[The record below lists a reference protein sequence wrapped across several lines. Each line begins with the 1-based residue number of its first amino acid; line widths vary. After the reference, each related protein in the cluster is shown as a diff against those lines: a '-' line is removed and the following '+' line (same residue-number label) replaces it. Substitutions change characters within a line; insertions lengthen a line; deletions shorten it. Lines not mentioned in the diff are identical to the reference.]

1 MPLKLLSLKKIALT
15 LAVTACLPIQAAQ
28 TLPNVELTGDLLY
41 KIMASEFALRRN
53 DPATAF
59 QTYMHIARMTKDP
72 RLAQRAFQIADG
84 ARSYDNALQAAEL
97 WKSIDPGDS
106 DSELSAILSEMRL
119 GRLTPQLSE
128 RAQTFLK
135 NTKNANE
142 RMKYFQGMGLQCEL
156 SGRSPADILAFVEP
170 LAALCK
176 NKGEAALS
184 LAKLY
189 RRTGDRANAQKFAQ
203 KALSDMP
210 DNSSAVLEYAD
221 AVFDRNP
228 KEAIA
233 KLEAFVKRHPKNFD
247 VHLGLAKAYARN
259 RDKAGVQKQILVLD
273 SYAQNIPSFAFT
285 LATVSDSVGLDTE
298 TKRYLLLFERL
309 AKEQNVMLDR
319 LPQVYLSL
327 GMLDSRRKHYAAAQE
342 WFENVEQDSEFYP
355 QARLFLAQTLAE
367 QNKVDQAIK
376 VLRNTKVDKRLQLD
390 FQHKEA
396 QVYFDAG
403 RFNDAYR
410 AIRKA
415 LDLDQDNTAL
425 LFQTA
430 LIAEKLN
437 RIDDAEKYLLKAI
450 ELAPDEIDLYN
461 TLGYLWVDHNRNL
474 DQAKVFIEKALAAKP
489 DNAAYLDS
497 MGWYYFR
504 AGDLTQARV
513 YLEKAAELLKDKEI
527 LMHLIEVY
535 QCQGMTPQ
543 ALSLARALLQN
554 DPRDEEVN
562 SLLDRLNMRF

>member
-1 MPLKLLSLKKIALT
+1 MSLKLQSLKRLSFVLMAAACMPSQ
-15 LAVTACLPIQAAQ
+15 AVQ

-41 KIMASEFALRRN
+41 QIMASEFALRRN
-53 DPATAF
+53 DPATAY
-59 QTYMHIARMTKDP
+59 QTYMHIARTTKDP

-84 ARSYDNALQAAEL
+84 ARAYDNALEAAKL
-97 WKSIDPGDS
+97 WKSIDPSDT
-106 DSELSAILSEMRL
+106 DSELSAMLSEMRL
-119 GRLTPQLSE
+119 GKLTPQLAE

-135 NTKNANE
+135 NTQNANE

-156 SGRSPADILAFVEP
+156 SGQSPANILAFVEP
-170 LAALCK
+170 LAALCQ
-176 NKGEAALS
+176 NKAEAALA

-189 RRTGDRANAQKFAQ
+189 RRTGDRTNAQKFAQ
-203 KALSDMP
+203 RALNDMP
-210 DNSSAVLEYAD
+210 NNSSAVLEFAD
-221 AVFDRNP
+221 AVFEQNP

-233 KLEAFVKRHPKNFD
+233 KLEAFVKKHPQNFD

-259 RDKAGVQKQILVLD
+259 HNKEGVQKQILVLD

-342 WFENVEQDSEFYP
+342 WFESVDESSEFYP

-367 QNKVDQAIK
+367 QNKIEQAVK

-396 QVYFDAG
+396 QIYFDAG

-415 LDLDQDNTAL
+415 LELDQNNTAL
-425 LFQTA
+425 LFQSA
-430 LIAEKLN
+430 IIAEKLN
-437 RIDDAEKYLLKAI
+437 RIGDAEKYLLKAI
-450 ELAPDEIDLYN
+450 ELAPEEIDLYN
-461 TLGYLWVDHNRNL
+461 TLGYLWVDNNMKL
-474 DQAKVFIEKALAAKP
+474 DQAKLFIEKALAAKP
-489 DNAAYLDS
+489 NNAAYLDS

-513 YLEKAAELLKDKEI
+513 FLEKAATLLKDKEI

-543 ALSLARALLQN
+543 ALTLARALLQK
-554 DPRDEEVN
+554 DPRDEELNV
-562 SLLDRLNMRF
+562 LLDRLNMRF